1 MAKFE
6 IVMPKMGESVIEA
19 TITKWLKQEGDT
31 VEEDDSI
38 AEIATDKV
46 DSEIPSPVEG
56 TVKKLLYSEG
66 DTVAVGEI
74 IAELSVEE
82 DGDEEQQEE
91 QQEKGQEKES
101 AAEEKDKTSAPQ
113 EEEKQQAAQ
122 PEKGQVPVSETDISN
137 YSAKDF
143 ESLKGFYSPLVRS
156 IAQKENVS
164 VEELEALEGSGKE
177 GRVTKR
183 DILAYI
189 EKRSSE
195 GKAAAAPSKESAA
208 TKEEATAQ
216 PAAASQPSGA
226 TQKVQAQ
233 KVQTWEGDQVVEMDR
248 MRRMIADHMV
258 TSKHIS
264 PHVTMFIDV
273 DMTEIVNWRNKVKK
287 EFQQREGEK
296 ITFTPIFLEA
306 AAKTLKDFP
315 RVNAAVD
322 GYNMIER
329 KRVNIGMATALPD
342 GNLIVPVIKDA
353 DQKNLLGLAKNVNDL
368 ANRARNKKL
377 SPDEISGGTFSLT
390 NFGSFNNLTGSPII
404 NQPEVAI
411 LGVGAIRKKPVVIES
426 ESGDMI
432 GIRHMTILSL
442 TFDHRIVDGAMG
454 GMFLD
459 KVKYYLEHFDTARN
473 M

>member
-19 TITKWLKQEGDT
+19 TITKWLKKEGDT

-56 TVKKLLYSEG
+56 TIKKLLYNEG
-66 DTVAVGEI
+66 DTVAVGEV
-74 IAELSVEE
+74 IAEMSVE
-82 DGDEEQQEE
+82 GEEGEGEGEE
-91 QQEKGQEKES
+91 EGEEE
-101 AAEEKDKTSAPQ
+101 ATEEKSTASSGKEETKAQ
-113 EEEKQQAAQ
+113 EPAE
-122 PEKGQVPVSETDISN
+122 PEKGQVPVSETDIKN

-143 ESLKGFYSPLVRS
+143 ESLSGFYSPLVRS

-164 VEELEALEGSGKE
+164 VEELQSIQGSGKE

-183 DILAYI
+183 DILNYI
-189 EKRSSE
+189 EKRGE
-195 GKAAAAPSKESAA
+195 KGKAAATQEPSAP
-208 TKEEATAQ
+208 KEEPAAQ
-216 PAAASQPSGA
+216 TSAASQPSGA
-226 TQKVQAQ
+226 TQAIQAPKVQA
-233 KVQTWEGDQVVEMDR
+233 WEGDNIIEMDR

-258 TSKHIS
+258 TSKHVS

-273 DMTEIVNWRNKVKK
+273 DMTDIVNWRNKVKK

-306 AAKTLKDFP
+306 AAKALKDYP
-315 RVNAAVD
+315 RVNASVD
-322 GYNMIER
+322 GYNIIER
-329 KRVNIGMATALPD
+329 KKINIGMATALPD

-353 DQKNLLGLAKNVNDL
+353 DQKNLLGLTKSVNDL

-377 SPDEISGGTFSLT
+377 SPDEVAGGTFSLT
-390 NFGSFNNLTGSPII
+390 NFGSFNNITGSPII

-411 LGVGAIRKKPVVIES
+411 LGVGAIQKKPVVVES
-426 ESGDMI
+426 SAGDMI
-432 GIRHMTILSL
+432 GIRHITILSI
-442 TFDHRIVDGAMG
+442 TFDHRVVDGAMG
-454 GMFLD
+454 GMFLNR
-459 KVKYYLEHFDTARN
+459 VKHYLESFDTERN

>member
-56 TVKKLLYSEG
+56 TIKKLLYNEG
-66 DTVAVGEI
+66 DTIAVGEV
-74 IAELSVEE
+74 IAELDVEGEE
-82 DGDEEQQEE
+82 DSEDKEDTAPAKEQEE
-91 QQEKGQEKES
+91 TK
-101 AAEEKDKTSAPQ
+101 AE
-113 EEEKQQAAQ
+113 AAQ

-164 VEELEALEGSGKE
+164 VEELEAIAGSGKE

-183 DILAYI
+183 DILAYV
-189 EKRSSE
+189 ENRQKE
-195 GKAAAAPSKESAA
+195 GKAAPAASQQKAAAPKE
-208 TKEEATAQ
+208 Q
-216 PAAASQPSGA
+216 PSAAASQPQGA
-226 TQKVQAQ
+226 AQTVQAPS
-233 KVQTWEGDQVVEMDR
+233 VQSWEGDNVVEMDR

-258 TSKHIS
+258 TSKHVS
-264 PHVTMFIDV
+264 PHVTMFIEV
-273 DMTEIVNWRNKVKK
+273 DMTNIFNWRNSVKN
-287 EFQQREGEK
+287 EFQQREGQK
-296 ITFTPIFLEA
+296 ITFTPIFIEA
-306 AAKTLKDFP
+306 AAKALKDFP
-315 RVNAAVD
+315 RVNASVD
-322 GYNMIER
+322 GYNIIER

-353 DQKNLLGLAKNVNDL
+353 DQKNLLGLSKSVNDL
-368 ANRARNKKL
+368 ANRARNKQL
-377 SPDEISGGTFSLT
+377 APDEISGGTFSVT
-390 NFGSFNNLTGSPII
+390 NFGSFNNLTGAPII

-411 LGVGAIRKKPVVIES
+411 LGVGAIQKKPVVIES
-426 ESGDMI
+426 KAGDMI
-432 GIRHMTILSL
+432 GIRHMMVMSL

-459 KVKYYLEHFDTARN
+459 KVKNYLENFDTSQSI
-473 M
+473 